1 MLSQELPPNPTTD
14 YNWISSISYNIEG
27 VTLSKGVNYFNDLGK
42 STQSQSWDINNNLV
56 WGSQTLY
63 DYHGRSALQTL
74 SAPLTS
80 GSYFEFDYQLI
91 MDNTGLY
98 NYEDFDQGYFIENPK
113 MVSTNSKLG
122 SYYFNNSS
130 NAYQD
135 NTNYPFSRTVYSKL
149 NPGVSIGIL
158 GGNKINGE
166 WKQSYSFAMPAGTE
180 LSTSQAFGNNKMI
193 YDEMRVL
200 KTVSR
205 DIHGIE
211 VVVFTD
217 GEGNVLAAARSGNE
231 EQASTPIINTLTI
244 KEQGYVDIHIP
255 VGCTGITVTNPQNI
269 DLKIFDLITEEEVVT
284 TTFVLDPGFYRVAV
298 EYPETYIY
306 NESNPIVIKH
316 TVNYYDYALNYYDY
330 AGRLLR
336 SEQPKSGLSTFVY
349 NSLGQLQSTSNTDEG
364 KAKFIYRKDGQIRF
378 SQNDKQQENTEFSY
392 TNYDKQGRPIESGVY
407 TSDDI
412 LFSLTPFEPVE
423 NTTPTYSSASIA
435 PANIVDVAMNS
446 NADGITYIKEDNNV
460 TWNAGFDSQGQFL
473 QENGYLTFKYGF
485 AQEGPSPMFGD
496 YNVMVGLSP
505 ADAVTDPNYESI
517 KYAFNLRQES
527 GDANLHIRIYEN
539 GDFVRDAN
547 GQIRTFGTFTESSKF
562 KIKRE
567 DGYMFYYKGNSLVH
581 TSNDTY
587 IEPLKI
593 DVSFKYTT
601 NAVSKIFLYN
611 EELAPPTPDLGT
623 DIHTLVDVIDGLD
636 DGHCIEQTF
645 TLYDVAD
652 MELPNI
658 LNQCGIPNEH
668 YKQTFLS
675 GNVSKTYTKNP
686 KTNTT

>member
-1 MLSQELPPNPTTD
+1 
-14 YNWISSISYNIEG
+14 
-27 VTLSKGVNYFNDLGK
+27 
-42 STQSQSWDINNNLV
+42 
-56 WGSQTLY
+56 
-63 DYHGRSALQTL
+63 
-74 SAPLTS
+74 
-80 GSYFEFDYQLI
+80 
-91 MDNTGLY
+91 
-98 NYEDFDQGYFIENPK
+98 EDFDQGYFIENPK

-336 SEQPKSGLSTFVY
+336 AEQLKSGLSAFVY

-364 KAKFIYRKDGQIRF
+364 KAQFIYRKDGQIRF

-473 QENGYLTFKYGF
+473 QGNGYLTFKYGF

-567 DGYMFYYKGNSLVH
+567 DGYIFYYKGNNLVY

-601 NAVSKIFLYN
+601 NA
-611 EELAPPTPDLGT
+611 
-623 DIHTLVDVIDGLD
+623 
-636 DGHCIEQTF
+636 
-645 TLYDVAD
+645 
-652 MELPNI
+652 
-658 LNQCGIPNEH
+658 
-668 YKQTFLS
+668 
-675 GNVSKTYTKNP
+675 
-686 KTNTT
+686 